1 MLFIG
6 HTSSTK
12 LLGEHYE
19 SVVKEVKK
27 CEGLD
32 VWPVGLF
39 FIELVDIE
47 ALGHVVI
54 YSYFFKTRF
63 EGGSTETHKSNY
75 YLIYGR
81 SPRQQKK
88 TLRDSENV

>member
-1 MLFIG
+1 MKVL
-6 HTSSTK
+6 SKK
-12 LLGEHYE
+12 LK
-19 SVVKEVKK
+19 SVRV
-27 CEGLD
+27 CD

-63 EGGSTETHKSNY
+63 EGGSTKTHKSNY

-81 SPRQQKK
+81 SPR
-88 TLRDSENV
+88 